1 MRGGLIFCALRNK
14 LGGHALATAKLSEKM
29 GCAFDIAGS
38 EQAQFGLEG
47 GDLKEAL
54 AFCKEHEH
62 GCAGVTVHAG
72 EVAGTRG
79 NLAVALAEGS
89 GVGRIGHGA
98 AMAMGEGWEEMSE
111 KGAESG
117 VVVEVCLTA
126 ISTCAS
132 EASIYHSR
140 AQPLNMYSL
149 AYNSGSTRL
158 GPLCPNKHGDQNTPN
173 ALPLVTPPPKFFA
186 RCVCAWRFLP
196 LPLTL
201 THASIAGTASKG
213 FAKMRDHPVRRML
226 EAGISVALGSDNL
239 LLSGDPDTAQ
249 GVFDEELGGG
259 VDSNF
264 SYANPTVE
272 VANLVGVLGLEW
284 ETARS
289 VVVTGL
295 EAGFFRPDDEFKR
308 AFVAELD
315 QALAQ
320 NVHTHASL
328 AKNL

>member
-1 MRGGLIFCALRNK
+1 VQRGMNSAFQACGMRGGLIFCALRNK

-54 AFCKEHEH
+54 AFCKEHDH

-132 EASIYHSR
+132 EASISHSR
-140 AQPLNMYSL
+140 AQPVLTRSTCTRSRIIPAQLDLGRSAQTNTEIKTRRTRCRLSHRRLSSL
-149 AYNSGSTRL
+149 PDVFVRGA
-158 GPLCPNKHGDQNTPN
+158 
-173 ALPLVTPPPKFFA
+173 FF
-186 RCVCAWRFLP
+186 P
-196 LPLTL
+196 S
-201 THASIAGTASKG
+201 H
-213 FAKMRDHPVRRML
+213 
-226 EAGISVALGSDNL
+226 
-239 LLSGDPDTAQ
+239 
-249 GVFDEELGGG
+249 
-259 VDSNF
+259 
-264 SYANPTVE
+264 
-272 VANLVGVLGLEW
+272 
-284 ETARS
+284 
-289 VVVTGL
+289 
-295 EAGFFRPDDEFKR
+295 
-308 AFVAELD
+308 
-315 QALAQ
+315 
-320 NVHTHASL
+320 
-328 AKNL
+328 